1 MYPVYSGVLLTN
13 SPQTSVRSVS
23 MFEILFLQAYC
34 DRADQENEKA
44 NNTDDTPV
52 ASEKKRKLESSE
64 NKDSQS
70 PETPSNKKQTL
81 KASDNTKS
89 KLAAFAAS

>member
-1 MYPVYSGVLLTN
+1 M
-13 SPQTSVRSVS
+13 SVRSVS
-23 MFEILFLQAYC
+23 SLESLFVFLQAYC
-34 DRADQENEKA
+34 DQADQENEKA
-44 NNTDDTPV
+44 GNTDVTPV

-81 KASDNTKS
+81 TASDNTKS

>member
-1 MYPVYSGVLLTN
+1 MTN
-13 SPQTSVRSVS
+13 SPQTSVRQVS
-23 MFEILFLQAYC
+23 FKFEITVCFSQAYC
-34 DRADQENEKA
+34 DQADQENEKA
-44 NNTDDTPV
+44 DNTDVIPV

-70 PETPSNKKQTL
+70 PETPSSKKQTL
-81 KASDNTKS
+81 TASDNTKS

>member
-1 MYPVYSGVLLTN
+1 MTKP
-13 SPQTSVRSVS
+13 PQTSVRSGQSQVHNLC
-23 MFEILFLQAYC
+23 LFLQAYC
-34 DRADQENEKA
+34 DQADQENEKA
-44 NNTDDTPV
+44 DNTDVTPA

-64 NKDSQS
+64 NKDTQS

-81 KASDNTKS
+81 TASDNTKS